1 MTCPKCGFVSF
12 AGLEKCKKC
21 GYGLVKAADTG
32 SSTSSKF
39 SVDPLFPEGKQTL
52 TPPPAE
58 EFKEVPNPEVEAEPG
73 TVAPEPSSA
82 AAGMIS
88 FAEENPISDKMP
100 EGPAQVW
107 QDELS
112 GRLESF
118 RKRRA
123 RMHGNPDPEENF
135 ELDFGEPAGVSRPVN
150 LQIPLNEQEN
160 QSPSFEIELGDSSGS
175 QIRSSLETLSLEKGE
190 DNPLQIDAPN
200 HQLEDMS
207 LEDAPKSKPME
218 ILVGSPD
225 PSIYEDE
232 GSHGSLT
239 LVPVGPR
246 FLAGIADALILVLGV
261 ALFGLIFWRSGGH
274 LSPNPINFAVVGVMI
289 LTLIFSYFGIFTAL
303 TSTTPGLMIM
313 GFEIRSLHGTNPSP
327 RESCW
332 RAFGILVSMSA
343 LMLGFIWAW
352 VDSESL
358 TWHDRMSGTF
368 ITLARLTS
376 ETLDL
381 GPEA

>member
-1 MTCPKCGFVSF
+1 MGP
-12 AGLEKCKKC
+12 
-21 GYGLVKAADTG
+21 
-32 SSTSSKF
+32 
-39 SVDPLFPEGKQTL
+39 
-52 TPPPAE
+52 
-58 EFKEVPNPEVEAEPG
+58 
-73 TVAPEPSSA
+73 VAPEPSSA

-88 FAEENPISDKMP
+88 FAEENPISAKMP
-100 EGPAQVW
+100 EEPAQVW

-123 RMHGNPDPEENF
+123 RLQGSPDPEQNF
-135 ELDFGEPAGVSRPVN
+135 ELDFGEPAGASRPVN
-150 LQIPLNEQEN
+150 LHIPSTEQEN
-160 QSPSFEIELGDSSGS
+160 QSQDFDIEIGDSSGG
-175 QIRSSLETLSLEKGE
+175 QIRSPLETLSLEKGE
-190 DNPLQIDAPN
+190 DDPLQIDVPI
-200 HQLEDMS
+200 HHLEEMS
-207 LEDAPKSKPME
+207 LRDAPKSMPME

-225 PSIYEDE
+225 QSISEDD
-232 GSHGSLT
+232 GSQGSLT

-246 FLAGIADALILVLGV
+246 LLAGIADALVLVLGV

-274 LSPNPINFAVVGVMI
+274 LSPNPVNFAVVGVMI
-289 LTLIFSYFGIFTAL
+289 LTLIFFYFGIFTAL

-313 GFEIRSLHGTNPSP
+313 GCEIRNLHGTYPSP

-368 ITLARLTS
+368 ITLVPRMS